1 MTAVTARSAGRN
13 RSSWSADYRPRPG
26 PGSIKSRFSVSSAVR
41 RVSPPTSSGTLV
53 VHIPKAGMMTS
64 ARDTNDDEG
73 DVTHSSPVTAIAGR
87 EQHVAKQQQHPQ
99 IDDDL
104 DKYDISFSEYPDKHR
119 QYDRESSKSN
129 NNENVNLE
137 YNYDRKSS
145 QQSGCDEEAEKYY
158 RNMENDD
165 AGALSI
171 SQTPPSS
178 RSSVRE
184 LTQHQQKEHYLH
196 QQLASKE
203 SEYGHLGLEAS
214 LQVSRLDLRPH
225 DLLELTKDLYTA
237 KKQKNN
243 SHHGLGILLGANRLP
258 PLNISKDQGQGQ
270 VQSLVDVAEKP
281 IVNLHQTDEVL
292 DNVTTSFNWNSQ
304 HLSYLPEN
312 YDTELQN
319 STSKPNLT
327 EKENL
332 HLQRKF
338 GSTLRLAPQFSL
350 LHPLMANSRNRKKL
364 EAMQSSPQPSPS
376 QLDRVTLRQKAI
388 CALRDS
394 RLQPIIT
401 EYLKHHADKTIS
413 TTNQC
418 NQTTAR
424 DVNRPKQVRRQK
436 RFKFSDVKTKKE
448 PNTDNSNA
456 LTLAAVKLRLIDS

>member
-1 MTAVTARSAGRN
+1 
-13 RSSWSADYRPRPG
+13 
-26 PGSIKSRFSVSSAVR
+26 
-41 RVSPPTSSGTLV
+41 
-53 VHIPKAGMMTS
+53 MTS
-64 ARDTNDDEG
+64 ARDTDDDD
-73 DVTHSSPVTAIAGR
+73 DVAHSSPVTAIARG
-87 EQHVAKQQQHPQ
+87 EQQQHPQ
-99 IDDDL
+99 LDDDL
-104 DKYDISFSEYPDKHR
+104 DKYDISFSEHQDKHR
-119 QYDRESSKSN
+119 QYDRQSSNSN
-129 NNENVNLE
+129 DNKNVNSE
-137 YNYDRKSS
+137 YNYDRKPS
-145 QQSGCDEEAEKYY
+145 QQNGCDEEAEKYY
-158 RNMENDD
+158 RNVENND

-184 LTQHQQKEHYLH
+184 STQHQQKEHLH
-196 QQLASKE
+196 QQQHLTRE

-237 KKQKNN
+237 RKQKNN
-243 SHHGLGILLGANRLP
+243 SHRGLGILLRANRLP
-258 PLNISKDQGQGQ
+258 PLSVSKDQEQGQ

-281 IVNLHQTDEVL
+281 IINLHHPDEVL

-312 YDTELQN
+312 SDTELQN
-319 STSKPNLT
+319 NTSRPNPS
-327 EKENL
+327 EKTNL
-332 HLQRKF
+332 HLLRKF
-338 GSTLRLAPQFSL
+338 DSTLRLAPQFSL

-364 EAMQSSPQPSPS
+364 EAMQSSPQPSTS

-413 TTNQC
+413 STNQC

-448 PNTDNSNA
+448 PNTDNSNPNV